1 MCLRKCC
8 ESRTLV
14 ATIQLSSSVSQ
25 NMEVTFGQYTAE
37 PLPFINFH
45 QSRSSSDDDD
55 GDCQGNNFL
64 GSADGHD
71 GVRVILGHF

>member
-1 MCLRKCC
+1 MKAELLLQQFNCPALCVKR
-8 ESRTLV
+8 
-14 ATIQLSSSVSQ
+14 IPFH
-25 NMEVTFGQYTAE
+25 MEVTSGQYTAE
-37 PLPFINFH
+37 PVPFINFH